1 MITTHRLISLLAS
14 AVPVLALAAGP
25 ADTERAVLAAM
36 QSKPI
41 KQQTLTDP
49 NDACPKNK
57 QVFFARSPD
66 MVLEFRCGKINLA
79 WEQFRDAGMERKN
92 QHAAELAKRAAAV
105 LGGQGGREVDQAMAG
120 QVYRGDTLASGR
132 RAHGS
137 CQPPSCLLG
146 YK

>member
-1 MITTHRLISLLAS
+1 MTRQWISLLPAILP
-14 AVPVLALAAGP
+14 AMVLAAGP
-25 ADTERAVLAAM
+25 ADTEQAVLAAM
-36 QSKPI
+36 QQKPV

-49 NDACPKNK
+49 GDACPKNR

-66 MVLEFRCGKINLA
+66 MVLEFRCGRVNLA
-79 WEQFRDAGMERKN
+79 WEQFRDAGMARKN

-105 LGGQGGREVDQAMAG
+105 LGGQAGREVDLAMAG
-120 QVYRGDTLASGR
+120 QVFRSDALASGR
-132 RAHGS
+132 RVNGS